1 MGIFLVISLQLIAK
15 PVWPHLPMKEQDIVI
30 AIYKHLDSSHDDV
43 LKNNITVN
51 SAADPLVKVWNSDHR
66 TEKNIL
72 R

>member
-1 MGIFLVISLQLIAK
+1 
-15 PVWPHLPMKEQDIVI
+15 MKEQDIAI

-43 LKNNITVN
+43 LENNITVN
-51 SAADPLVKVWNSDHR
+51 SAANQLGKEWKSDHR

>member
-15 PVWPHLPMKEQDIVI
+15 QVWLHLPMKEQDIAI

-43 LKNNITVN
+43 LENNIT
-51 SAADPLVKVWNSDHR
+51 AIKLGKEWNSDHR
-66 TEKNIL
+66 TEKNIS